1 MGDNDTNAPRGQGG
15 PKSPPKDSLRGPLP
29 KRFYK
34 DAARI
39 ENQGGFEIALDGRP
53 VRTPLKRVLRLKDEA
68 YADLVVSEWAGQG
81 EFIDPG
87 TMPATRLAN
96 SAADTVTDNRAAVAA
111 EIVAYAGSD
120 LLCYR
125 AANPSGLVAR
135 QAEIW
140 DPILAAVEVRIGSR
154 FVRAEGIVHA
164 EQPAL
169 VAERVA
175 DTIEGL
181 PELQLA
187 ALQLITTL
195 TGSAILAIALQQ
207 GLIGADAAW
216 AAANV
221 DEDWQIALWGR
232 DEEAEVRRVLRER
245 DFRAAAAAFA
255 HLR

>member
-1 MGDNDTNAPRGQGG
+1 MGDSDTNAPRNQGG

-29 KRFYK
+29 KRFYR

-39 ENQGGFEIALDGRP
+39 ENQGGFEITLDGRP

-68 YADLVVSEWAGQG
+68 FADLVVSEWAGQG
-81 EFIDPG
+81 DFIDPA

-140 DPILAAVEVRIGSR
+140 DPILAAVEARIGAR

-164 EQPAL
+164 EQPAA

-175 DTIEGL
+175 DAIEGL
-181 PELQLA
+181 SELQLA
-187 ALQLITTL
+187 ALQLVTTL
-195 TGSAILAIALQQ
+195 TGSAVLAIALAHN
-207 GLIGADAAW
+207 LIGADAAW
-216 AAANV
+216 AAAHV
-221 DEDWQIALWGR
+221 DDDWQISLWGS
-232 DEEAEVRRVLRER
+232 DEEAEVRRALRER
-245 DFRAAAAAFA
+245 DFRAAVATFS